1 MDKVYF
7 RRDVNQRTYGEL
19 YVRAHI
25 IPINLFKYMAVRG
38 ARVLREAVQRSR
50 AFYIVYSYTNTAGK
64 RESVDTRGSLFS
76 L

>member
-1 MDKVYF
+1 
-7 RRDVNQRTYGEL
+7 
-19 YVRAHI
+19 
-25 IPINLFKYMAVRG
+25 MAVRG

-50 AFYIVYSYTNTAGK
+50 AFYIVYTSYTNTAGK

>member
-1 MDKVYF
+1 
-7 RRDVNQRTYGEL
+7 
-19 YVRAHI
+19 
-25 IPINLFKYMAVRG
+25 MAVRG

-50 AFYIVYSYTNTAGK
+50 AFYIVYNYTNTAGK